1 MWGVPVWCLLDDY
14 IPVPNTSL
22 LLSRCDERAPCG
34 VPRALLLCLFFRLSL
49 VAGPGLVSLVSG
61 RQPQPQPQQPF
72 HMKMHGQ
79 RNARIGFDVRGHT
92 LKGTVSR

>member
-22 LLSRCDERAPCG
+22 LLSRCDERAACR
-34 VPRALLLCLFFRLSL
+34 VRFFFVCSSASLF